1 MSIRVGAIIAAA
13 GDGRRFSKKGEKRKK
28 QFILLGGKPL
38 FLHSANC
45 FFYSP
50 IITKLIVVAPENNI
64 EYCTDLL
71 NGEFGANNIDVIAGG
86 SERQESVYNAFSKI
100 RSSVDAVIIQDGA
113 RPFINPKW
121 IKSTIKKMKT
131 HDGAIVALPS
141 SDTLK
146 FSQNSIIEKTLDRS
160 SIWRAQTPQTFKV
173 DILDTA
179 YDYARKKNFVGTD
192 ESQIV
197 EMVGGQIALIKGSAF
212 NLKLT
217 TKNDLILAQEI
228 FAKGLNV

>member
-1 MSIRVGAIIAAA
+1 M
-13 GDGRRFSKKGEKRKK
+13 
-28 QFILLGGKPL
+28 
-38 FLHSANC
+38 
-45 FFYSP
+45 
-50 IITKLIVVAPENNI
+50 
-64 EYCTDLL
+64 
-71 NGEFGANNIDVIAGG
+71 
-86 SERQESVYNAFSKI
+86 
-100 RSSVDAVIIQDGA
+100 DAVIIQDGA
-113 RPFINPKW
+113 RPFIKPKW
-121 IKSTIKKMKT
+121 ITSTIKKMKT

-192 ESQIV
+192 ECQLV

-228 FAKGLNV
+228 FTKGLNV